1 MKKLILL
8 IFVLVSIYNT
18 CAQIDENGISLKYH
32 PSINFSRNDS
42 VFKALVFLNDLNG
55 IDSIKVFFIQKS
67 LSPQN
72 SKLICNYA
80 RYRKSISS
88 RLYREIK
95 ENVKADFQCK
105 LTGIYSTRRCND
117 NVKEIYFFGIS
128 FSYKNNDVP

>member
-42 VFKALVFLNDLNG
+42 VFNALVFLNDLNG
-55 IDSIKVFFIQKS
+55 IDSIKVFFIQKY
-67 LSPQN
+67 LRPKN
-72 SKLICNYA
+72 SKSICNYA
-80 RYRKSISS
+80 RYRKSIPS

-95 ENVKADFQCK
+95 EIVKADFQCK
-105 LTGIYSTRRCND
+105 LTGIYLTRRCND